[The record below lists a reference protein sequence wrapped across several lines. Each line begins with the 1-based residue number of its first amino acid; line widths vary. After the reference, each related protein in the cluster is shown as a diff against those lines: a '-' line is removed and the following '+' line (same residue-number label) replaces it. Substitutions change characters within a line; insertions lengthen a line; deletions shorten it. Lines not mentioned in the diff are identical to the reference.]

1 MIEFLRK
8 LLGISK
14 PPGPNLPESRATS
27 NLASSASEQTVYQGE
42 KRERPVSRNGKS
54 PSGRAATDEYFQLS
68 AVIETSRAAGDSPA
82 AIQAARKTFP
92 LMPAVVR
99 QMKKEFGG

>member
-27 NLASSASEQTVYQGE
+27 KVASSASEQTAYQGE
-42 KRERPVSRNGKS
+42 KKERPVSRNDKS
-54 PSGRAATDEYFQLS
+54 PSGRAAVDDYFQLS
-68 AVIETSRAAGDSPA
+68 AVIETSRAAGNYPRPVS
-82 AIQAARKTFP
+82 AARKNFP
-92 LMPAVVR
+92 PTPPAGR
-99 QMKKEFGG
+99 SPSTE